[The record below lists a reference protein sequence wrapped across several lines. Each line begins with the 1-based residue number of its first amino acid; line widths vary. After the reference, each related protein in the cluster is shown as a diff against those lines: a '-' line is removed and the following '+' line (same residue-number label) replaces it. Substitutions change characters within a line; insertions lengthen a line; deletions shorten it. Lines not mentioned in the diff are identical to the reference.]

1 MTTRS
6 ITFDA
11 PAACWVQVSPVLPP
25 AGGSDVVNLPDS
37 ALTEAAGP
45 GTYNISWD
53 DEGWGDWSAVGAT
66 AGGSVQTTK
75 DLTPAGIK
83 ALLAASSAKVS
94 AAPSGGG
101 GGGVGP
107 AGPAGPAGPSN
118 LRVLGKAD
126 QVPAGTPANTVIVRK
141 AV

>member
-25 AGGSDVVNLPDS
+25 AGGADVVNLPDS
-37 ALTEAAGP
+37 ALTEAPGP
-45 GTYNISWD
+45 GTYNVSWD
-53 DEGWGDWSAVGAT
+53 DEGWNDWSAVGAA

-83 ALLAASSAKVS
+83 ALLAASTANVS
-94 AAPSGGG
+94 ATPNGGG
-101 GGGVGP
+101 FGSG
-107 AGPAGPAGPSN
+107 N

-126 QVPAGTPANTVIVRK
+126 SVPKGTPANTVIVRK

>member
-25 AGGSDVVNLPDS
+25 AGGADVVNLPDS

-53 DEGWGDWSAVGAT
+53 DEGWGDWSALGAT

-83 ALLAASSAKVS
+83 GLLSASAARTS

-101 GGGVGP
+101 GV
-107 AGPAGPAGPSN
+107 GPAGPSN
-118 LRVLGKAD
+118 LRVLGKTEP
-126 QVPAGTPANTVIVRK
+126 VPAGTPADTVIIRK

>member
-25 AGGSDVVNLPDS
+25 AGGASVVNLPDS
-37 ALTEAAGP
+37 ALVEAAGP
-45 GTYNISWD
+45 GTYNLSWD
-53 DEGWGDWSAVGAT
+53 DEGWSTWYAIGAT
-66 AGGSVQTTK
+66 AGGSVQTTT

-83 ALLAASSAKVS
+83 GLLAASAANASAT
-94 AAPSGGG
+94 
-101 GGGVGP
+101 P
-107 AGPAGPAGPSN
+107 AGRGAGPAGPSN
-118 LRVLGKAD
+118 LRVLGKAE

>member
-25 AGGSDVVNLPDS
+25 AGGASVVNLPDS
-37 ALTEAAGP
+37 ALTEAPGP
-45 GTYNISWD
+45 GTCNISWD
-53 DEGWGDWSAVGAT
+53 DEGWGVWSAIGAA
-66 AGGSVQTTK
+66 AGGSIQTTK

-83 ALLAASSAKVS
+83 GLLAASSAKTS
-94 AAPSGGG
+94 ATPGGG
-101 GGGVGP
+101 
-107 AGPAGPAGPSN
+107 AGPAGPSN
-118 LRVLGKAD
+118 LRVLGKVE

>member
-11 PAACWVQVSPVLPP
+11 PAASWVQVSPVLPP
-25 AGGSDVVNLPDS
+25 AGGLNVVNLPDS
-37 ALTEAAGP
+37 ALTEAPGP

-53 DEGWGDWSAVGAT
+53 DEGWTDWSAVGAT
-66 AGGSVQTTK
+66 AGGSIQTTK
-75 DLTPAGIK
+75 DLTPGGIK
-83 ALLAASSAKVS
+83 ALLAASASKSSAE
-94 AAPSGGG
+94 PSGG
-101 GGGVGP
+101 
-107 AGPAGPAGPSN
+107 GPSN

-126 QVPAGTPANTVIVRK
+126 RVPGGTPANTVIVRK

>member
-1 MTTRS
+1 MATRS

-11 PAACWVQVSPVLPP
+11 PAACWVQVSPILPP
-25 AGGSDVVNLPDS
+25 AGGADVVNLPDS
-37 ALTEAAGP
+37 ALTEAASP

-83 ALLAASSAKVS
+83 ALLAASAAKAS
-94 AAPSGGG
+94 AAPSSGGG
-101 GGGVGP
+101 
-107 AGPAGPAGPSN
+107 GPSN
-118 LRVLGKAD
+118 LQVLGKTD

>member
-25 AGGSDVVNLPDS
+25 AGGASVVNLPDS
-37 ALTEAAGP
+37 ALTTAAGP
-45 GTYNISWD
+45 GTYSISWD
-53 DEGWGDWSAVGAT
+53 DEGWGDWSAIGAT

-83 ALLAASSAKVS
+83 GLLAASSAKTS
-94 AAPSGGG
+94 ATPGGGNSGG
-101 GGGVGP
+101 
-107 AGPAGPAGPSN
+107 AGPAGPSN
-118 LRVLGKAD
+118 LRVLGKAE

>member
-25 AGGSDVVNLPDS
+25 AGGADVVNLPDS

-45 GTYNISWD
+45 GTYSISWD
-53 DEGWGDWSAVGAT
+53 DEGWSDWSAVGAT

-83 ALLAASSAKVS
+83 VLLAASIAKVS
-94 AAPSGGG
+94 STPG
-101 GGGVGP
+101 GGGV
-107 AGPAGPAGPSN
+107 GPAGPSN
-118 LRVLGKAD
+118 LRVLGKTD
-126 QVPAGTPANTVIVRK
+126 PVPTGTPANTVIVRK
-141 AV
+141 GV

>member
-1 MTTRS
+1 MTARS

-37 ALTEAAGP
+37 ALTGAPGP

-53 DEGWGDWSAVGAT
+53 DEGWGDWSAVGAV
-66 AGGSVQTTK
+66 AGGSVQTTR

-83 ALLAASSAKVS
+83 ALLTASTAKTS
-94 AAPSGGG
+94 AAPN
-101 GGGVGP
+101 GVGS
-107 AGPAGPAGPSN
+107 GPSN

>member
-25 AGGSDVVNLPDS
+25 AGGASVVNLPDS
-37 ALTEAAGP
+37 ALTEAPGP
-45 GTYNISWD
+45 GTYSISWD
-53 DEGWGDWSAVGAT
+53 DEGWSNWYVIGAT
-66 AGGSVQTTK
+66 AGGSVQITT

-83 ALLAASSAKVS
+83 GLLAASSAKTS
-94 AAPSGGG
+94 ATPGGG
-101 GGGVGP
+101 G
-107 AGPAGPAGPSN
+107 GPSN
-118 LRVLGKAD
+118 LRVLGKTD

>member
-11 PAACWVQVSPVLPP
+11 PAACWVQVSPILPP
-25 AGGSDVVNLPDS
+25 AGGTDVVNLPDS

-45 GTYNISWD
+45 GTYNISWA

-83 ALLAASSAKVS
+83 ALLAASAAKASAT
-94 AAPSGGG
+94 PTSGGG
-101 GGGVGP
+101 GPG
-107 AGPAGPAGPSN
+107 N
-118 LRVLGKAD
+118 LRVLGKTD
-126 QVPAGTPANTVIVRK
+126 QVPAGTPENTVIVRK

>member
-25 AGGSDVVNLPDS
+25 AGGADVVNLPDS
-37 ALTEAAGP
+37 ALTEADGP
-45 GTYNISWD
+45 GTYRISWD

-75 DLTPAGIK
+75 DLTSAGIK
-83 ALLAASSAKVS
+83 ALLVASSAKAS

-101 GGGVGP
+101 GGGGV
-107 AGPAGPAGPSN
+107 GPAGPSN
-118 LRVLGKAD
+118 LRVLGKTEP
-126 QVPAGTPANTVIVRK
+126 VPAGTPANTVIVRK

>member
-1 MTTRS
+1 MATRS

-53 DEGWGDWSAVGAT
+53 DEGWSNWSAVGAT

-83 ALLAASSAKVS
+83 ALLAASAAKAS
-94 AAPSGGG
+94 AAPSSGGG
-101 GGGVGP
+101 
-107 AGPAGPAGPSN
+107 GPSN
-118 LRVLGKAD
+118 LQVLGKTD
-126 QVPAGTPANTVIVRK
+126 QVPAGTPANAVIVRK

>member
-6 ITFDA
+6 ITFGA

-25 AGGSDVVNLPDS
+25 AGGSNVVNLPDS
-37 ALTEAAGP
+37 ALTEAAAP

-53 DEGWGDWSAVGAT
+53 DEGWDNWSAVGAT

-83 ALLAASSAKVS
+83 ALLAASAAKTS

-101 GGGVGP
+101 SGGV
-107 AGPAGPAGPSN
+107 GPAGPAGPSN
-118 LRVLGKAD
+118 LRVLGKTD
-126 QVPAGTPANTVIVRK
+126 PVPAGTPANTVIVRK

>member
-1 MTTRS
+1 MATRS

-25 AGGSDVVNLPDS
+25 AGGASVVNLPDS
-37 ALTEAAGP
+37 ALTEAPGP
-45 GTYNISWD
+45 GTYNVSWD
-53 DEGWGDWSAVGAT
+53 DEGWGDWSAVGAA

-83 ALLAASSAKVS
+83 ALLAASAAKAS
-94 AAPSGGG
+94 AAPSSGGG
-101 GGGVGP
+101 
-107 AGPAGPAGPSN
+107 GPSN
-118 LRVLGKAD
+118 LQVLGKTD